1 MTLSPSLRGALLATL
16 SLTAVLA
23 LQPDDDAATAVP
35 VRRTANAAPSA
46 AKTARTTTE
55 RAWPSPPSASG
66 TLQWS
71 GLPRP
76 ALAAWGPPAPPPAP
90 PVNAAPAGP
99 VIPQAPA
106 FPYTL
111 IGRLEESGV
120 SRALL
125 AGPVRTIDARA
136 GDLIDGQWRVDA
148 VLPDGVQITWMPG
161 GQRQILNYRPT

>member
-1 MTLSPSLRGALLATL
+1 MTLSPLLRWALLATL
-16 SLTAVLA
+16 ALTAVLA
-23 LQPDDDAATAVP
+23 LQPDESAATAVP
-35 VRRTANAAPSA
+35 VRRATNAAPSP
-46 AKTARTTTE
+46 AKPARTSPE
-55 RAWPSPPSASG
+55 PAWPAPPSASG

-71 GLPRP
+71 EAPRA

-90 PVNAAPAGP
+90 PVKAAPVGP

-111 IGRLEESGV
+111 IGRLEEAGV

-148 VLPDGVQITWMPG
+148 VLPEGVQLTWMPG
-161 GQRQILNYRPT
+161 GQRQTLNYRPT

>member
-1 MTLSPSLRGALLATL
+1 LRWALLATL

-35 VRRTANAAPSA
+35 VRRTANAAPPA

-55 RAWPSPPSASG
+55 RAWPAPPSASG
-66 TLQWS
+66 TLQWLE
-71 GLPRP
+71 LPRP
-76 ALAAWGPPAPPPAP
+76 ALAAWGPPAAPPAS

-111 IGRLEESGV
+111 IGRLEEAGV

-148 VLPDGVQITWMPG
+148 VLPDGVQLTWMPG
-161 GQRQILNYRPT
+161 GQRQTLNYRPT